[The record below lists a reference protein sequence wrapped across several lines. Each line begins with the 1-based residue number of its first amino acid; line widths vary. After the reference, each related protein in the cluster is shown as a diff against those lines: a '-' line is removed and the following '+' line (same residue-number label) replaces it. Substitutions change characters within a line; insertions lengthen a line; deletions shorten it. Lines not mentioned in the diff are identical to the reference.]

1 MVWQKPD
8 CQPNR
13 LTRFHP
19 KYGDALKP
27 YFDDV
32 TSVVVAQSGPFV
44 PEEQPAALANALMA
58 FFDRANAKRGTSV

>member
-19 KYGDALKP
+19 KYGGRAQA

-32 TSVVVAQSGPFV
+32 TSVVVAQSGHFV

>member
-19 KYGDALKP
+19 KYGDAFKP

-44 PEEQPAALANALMA
+44 PEEQPAALAML
-58 FFDRANAKRGTSV
+58 